1 MRNTTDTAQANNSNT
16 LTRQPMGFSEILDT
30 AFSLYREHFLLFLW
44 FVAVRFCGSV
54 VEYLLGRFLPNFF
67 QKNFVVDLI
76 GMSFVLV
83 SMGGIIVATAMVYLG
98 SHITS
103 RDALKQ
109 ASVKSILV

>member
-1 MRNTTDTAQANNSNT
+1 MRFA
-16 LTRQPMGFSEILDT
+16 EILDT
-30 AFSLYREHFLLFLW
+30 AFSLYRKHFLLFLG

-83 SMGGIIVATAMVYLG
+83 SMGGIIVATAMIYLDR
-98 SHITS
+98 HITS

-109 ASVKSILV
+109 SGH